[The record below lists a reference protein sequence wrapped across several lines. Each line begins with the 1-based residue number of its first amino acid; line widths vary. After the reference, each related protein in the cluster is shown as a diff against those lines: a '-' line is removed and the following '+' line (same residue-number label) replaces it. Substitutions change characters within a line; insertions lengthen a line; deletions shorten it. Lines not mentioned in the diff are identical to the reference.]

1 VSAPEP
7 TMSAA
12 GIRTRP
18 PALNGERLRRT
29 LEEAAE
35 IGRWR
40 SPGVQRLALSDAD
53 RQMRDLFCAWC
64 LDSGLEVR
72 VDRVGNI
79 FARRP
84 GAAAGHAEPVM
95 VGSHLDT
102 QVAGGRYDGVLG
114 VLAALEVVRWLDDH
128 AIATTRPIEVVSWCN
143 EEGAR
148 FRPPMLGSAVFAGG
162 LSLEA
167 ALDAPD
173 DAGRRFGDELKR
185 IGYAGAASVPGA
197 PPHAYVELHIEQDD
211 VLDRAGLDL
220 GIVTS
225 AYSARG
231 MTVRLRGRTG
241 HAGATPMERRQDA
254 LVGAAEV
261 IAGLDALGRREGPRT
276 RATATRLE
284 AWPNRSGIIPG
295 DALITLDYRHADDDG
310 LRTMAEQVEC
320 LIAEAAARHRLEWS
334 TEAVWEFGSGI
345 TFDAHL
351 AGVARH
357 HAQRMGVKWLDMP
370 SAAGHDAYW
379 LATVAPALILFV
391 PCVAGITH
399 NEHEE
404 IEFDRVMRGVNV
416 LAATVLEAA
425 GNDSK
430 PLEER

>member
-1 VSAPEP
+1 VSTREP
-7 TMSAA
+7 TMNAVGA
-12 GIRTRP
+12 HPGLP
-18 PALNGERLRRT
+18 GLNGDRLRRA
-29 LEEAAE
+29 LDEAAQ

-53 RQMRDLFCAWC
+53 RQMRDRFCGWC
-64 LDSGLEVR
+64 EVSGLEVR

-84 GAAAGHAEPVM
+84 GTATRDAEPVM

-128 AIATTRPIEVVSWCN
+128 RIATVRPIEIVSWCN

-162 LSLEA
+162 LSLET
-167 ALDAPD
+167 ALAESD
-173 DAGRRFGDELKR
+173 DAGRRLGDELER
-185 IGYAGAASVPGA
+185 IGYAGPAEVPGV
-197 PPHAYVELHIEQDD
+197 PPHAYLELHIEQDD

-220 GIVTS
+220 GIATS

-241 HAGATPMERRQDA
+241 HAGATPMERRRDA

-261 IAGLDALGRREGPRT
+261 IAGLDALGRRDGRRT
-276 RATATRLE
+276 RATATRVDV
-284 AWPNRSGIIPG
+284 WPNRAGIIPG
-295 DALITLDYRHADDDG
+295 EALITLDYRHAEDDG
-310 LRTMAEQVEC
+310 LTAMTEQVER
-320 LIAEAAARHRLEWS
+320 LIAEAAVRHGLEWS
-334 TEAVWEFGSGI
+334 PEAVWEFGSGI
-345 TFDAHL
+345 TFDRHL
-351 AGVARH
+351 AGLVRG
-357 HAQRMGVKWLDMP
+357 HAQRMGVEWQEMP
-370 SAAGHDAYW
+370 STAGHDAYW
-379 LATVAPALILFV
+379 LATVAPTLILFV
-391 PCVAGITH
+391 PCVDGITH

-404 IEFDRVMRGVNV
+404 IEFDRVMRGANV

-425 GNDSK
+425 GPDTT